1 MLVKGRV
8 VKVVDKVVHR
18 DRNDPE
24 TIVGR
29 FRDRYVTTVATLSS
43 KGPEIIQDVDK
54 LTRFM
59 RAHGDVRAKLAHH
72 SPHPGDQ
79 NKKISEPMM
88 TKCQNFPEAATKNVA
103 SSFREVLAV
112 YR

>member
-59 RAHGDVRAKLAHH
+59 RAHGDVRAKLAHR
-72 SPHPGDQ
+72 SPHPGVQ

-88 TKCQNFPEAATKNVA
+88 TKCKKLPGSGDKE
-103 SSFREVLAV
+103 R
-112 YR
+112 R

>member
-24 TIVGR
+24 TLVGR

-59 RAHGDVRAKLAHH
+59 RAHGDVRAKLAHR

-79 NKKISEPMM
+79 IKKISEP
-88 TKCQNFPEAATKNVA
+88 
-103 SSFREVLAV
+103 
-112 YR
+112 